1 MKLLQCCLAAL
12 FVSKM
17 LAASASAAI
26 VFSDDFNLGSS
37 SANYNAAQ
45 LGQNLATF
53 AYDYSERGIAA
64 PVVGQADTL
73 GLKLESN
80 MTQAALSS
88 ITLHTVQQFT
98 GAYSVKFNA
107 WMNVNGPLPDGGAGS
122 TEFFTA
128 GVGGNGT
135 SVNFGGSGA
144 TGSGGW
150 TAVDGEGGSG
160 IDYRLYKGATLQ
172 APSSGQYAAGTVDS
186 PTASNS
192 RNANDPYY
200 AQFGGVDVAALP
212 VQGANNVPTLGSFV
226 DQTGTSR
233 VGTFGFEWHEV
244 ELLVDPTGGTAGAAS
259 MTWIIDGLEI
269 GALDAGIGASFSTDG
284 SVTLGYYDPFS
295 GVSGNAAVSFAVI
308 DNLVVTQIP
317 EPTTFALLG
326 MTGVALAAAS
336 RRRA

>member
-12 FVSKM
+12 LVAKL

-26 VFSDDFNLGSS
+26 VFSDDFNTGSS

-45 LGQNLATF
+45 LGQNLATY
-53 AYDYSERGIAA
+53 AYDYSNDGIAA

-73 GLKLESN
+73 GLKLQSN
-80 MTQAALSS
+80 MTQGVASS

-107 WMNVNGPLPDGGAGS
+107 WMNVNGPLPGGGVGS

-135 SVNFGGSGA
+135 AVNYGGSGA

-212 VQGANNVPTLGSFV
+212 VQGANNVPNPGSHAQ
-226 DQTGTSR
+226 QTGISR
-233 VGTFGFEWHEV
+233 VGTFGFEWHEI
-244 ELLVDPTGGTAGAAS
+244 ELLVDPTGGTGGAAT
-259 MTWIIDGLEI
+259 MTWLIDGLKI
-269 GALDAGIGASFSTDG
+269 GALDAGIGASFATNG
-284 SVTLGYYDPFS
+284 SVTLGYYDPFA
-295 GVSGNAAVSFAVI
+295 GVSDNAALSFVVI

-317 EPTTFALLG
+317 EPTTLALLG
-326 MTGVALAAAS
+326 MTGVALVAAS
-336 RRRA
+336 RRRS